1 MFKCF
6 SVVCIRRP
14 LGAAE
19 EPAQPGAAQ
28 VPALSAEQEPDS
40 HREQQGAAGG
50 DHQVIPVISYP
61 IRIE

>member
-1 MFKCF
+1 MG
-6 SVVCIRRP
+6 P
-14 LGAAE
+14 AA

-50 DHQVIPVISYP
+50 DYPLHCGDSYMGRP
-61 IRIE
+61 GMYC